1 MSQIM
6 RGFEPSKHKR
16 AGVAILAAAAMVLG
30 VTCAQ
35 AAEKP
40 KQPTSIWQQDTLTG
54 DWGGTRTTLK
64 DKGIEF
70 TLVYI
75 GETFAVLSG
84 GIDRRASYEGR
95 FEFTVD
101 TSLEKLIGW
110 TGASTHFSIYQLH
123 NSGHNVADNVGSV
136 ADSSYIDGLPTT
148 RLFTAWFEQSFN
160 DRFSLRI
167 GQLAADDEFMI
178 SPTVGGIVNGTEKPS
193 YGGLL
198 NGIFGWAGI
207 LGPDMVNGG
216 PAFPLAAPGVRLKVN
231 ATDSV
236 TLLAAVFSGD
246 PAGRNCTGNPEEC
259 NKYGTTFSFSGGALW
274 MGELQY
280 KLAGYLPGVYKIGA
294 WHATADY
301 ADQHFGVNGAGNV
314 VSLADPAAAGP
325 LNHSGNWG
333 TYGLVDQMVS
343 HIGKDGSVNVFLR
356 GGVAP
361 TDRNLISFYMD
372 GGIGVKGALRD
383 RPNDVF
389 TLGIAYSKI
398 SPDAAALDRDTLA
411 IAPSYP
417 IRDEEVVFEMT
428 YAAQIAPWW
437 IVQPDLQYIIHPGGN
452 VPNPN
457 DPTVAIGNAFIA
469 GIRSTIKF

>member
-1 MSQIM
+1 M

-16 AGVAILAAAAMVLG
+16 VGPAILAAAAMVMG
-30 VTCAQ
+30 ATCAQ

-70 TLVYI
+70 TLTYI

-101 TSLEKLIGW
+101 TNLEKLTGW
-110 TGASTHFSIYQLH
+110 TGASTHFTIYQLH
-123 NSGHNVADNVGSV
+123 NSGHNVADNVGSI
-136 ADSSYIDGLPTT
+136 ADPSYIDGLPTT

-178 SPTVGGIVNGTEKPS
+178 SPTVGGYVNGAEDTT

-207 LGPDMVNGG
+207 LGPDMINGG

-236 TLLAAVFSGD
+236 TLLTAVFSGD
-246 PAGRNCTGNPEEC
+246 PAGRNCTGNPEQC

-280 KLAGYLPGVYKIGA
+280 KLAGNLPGVYKIGA
-294 WHATADY
+294 WYATADY
-301 ADQHFGVNGAGNV
+301 ADQHFGVNGAGTV

-333 TYGLVDQMVS
+333 IYGLVDQMVS
-343 HIGKDGSVNVFLR
+343 RIGKDSSVNVFLR
-356 GGVAP
+356 GGVVP

-372 GGIGVKGALRD
+372 GGIGVKGALPG
-383 RPNDVF
+383 RPNDMF

-398 SPDAAALDRDTLA
+398 SPAAAALDRDTRA
-411 IAPSYP
+411 IAPP
-417 IRDEEVVFEMT
+417 FPVRDEEVVFEMT

-437 IVQPDLQYIIHPGGN
+437 IVQPDLQYIVHPGGN